1 MFDLDKWQEIFNTIQ
16 KHKLRTGLTALGVF
30 WGIFMLVFLMGAG
43 KGLQN
48 GVYSMFG
55 GHAKNS
61 MYLGGRFTSKP
72 FKGLKPGR
80 PVRLTNDDIQAIRS
94 NFKDQIQYIA
104 PRLWMPAG
112 EVVHDEKSSSF
123 DVRGD
128 APDLLK
134 IDAIYM
140 TEGRFLN
147 DNDMREQRKVAVIG
161 NLVKEA
167 LFDEGEDPLGE
178 YIRTQGIEYKVVGV
192 IKSDRKGENAL
203 EDEKTIFIPITTAQ
217 QITNRPNQI
226 GWFVCSM
233 HANVKVSS
241 MEPKIKELIKK
252 RHMIA
257 PDDRQAMW
265 SDNIEEEFKE
275 ITNLFFSI
283 RLLIWFVGIGSLL
296 AGIIGVGNI
305 MLIIVKERTKE
316 IGIRKALG
324 ATPGSI
330 ISMILLESVFLTT
343 VAGYVGLACS
353 TLVVW
358 GMSAASGEGS
368 QFFTQPEVDLK
379 VGLIAL
385 MILVISGAVT
395 GFIPA
400 MQASRVNPVVALK
413 DE

>member
-1 MFDLDKWQEIFNTIQ
+1 MFDLDKWQEIFDTIQ

-61 MYLGGRFTSKP
+61 MYLGGRFTTKP
-72 FKGLKPGR
+72 YKGLKPGR
-80 PVRLTNDDIQAIRS
+80 PVHMTNDDIQAIRI
-94 NFKDQIQYIA
+94 NFKDEIEYIA
-104 PRLWMPAG
+104 PRLWMSSG
-112 EVVHDEKSSSF
+112 EVIRKNKHAAF

-128 APDLLK
+128 APDLVK
-134 IDAIYM
+134 IDAIYIK
-140 TEGRFLN
+140 EGRFLN
-147 DNDMREQRKVAVIG
+147 QNDMKDKRKVAVIG
-161 NLVKEA
+161 DLVREM
-167 LFDEGEDPLGE
+167 LFEEGEDAIGE
-178 YIRTQGIEYKVVGV
+178 YIRFRGVDYRVIGIL
-192 IKSDRKGENAL
+192 KSNRRGEDSV

-233 HANVKVSS
+233 HPNVVVSS
-241 MEPKIKELIKK
+241 VEPKIKAFIKE
-252 RHMIA
+252 RHNIA
-257 PDDRQAMW
+257 PDDNQAMW
-265 SDNIEEEFKE
+265 SDNIEEEFQN
-275 ITNLFFSI
+275 ITNLFLGI
-283 RLLIWFVGIGSLL
+283 RMLIWFVGIGSLL

-305 MLIIVKERTKE
+305 MLIVVKERTKE

-343 VAGYVGLACS
+343 IAGYLGLVCS
-353 TLVVW
+353 TMIIWL
-358 GMSAASGEGS
+358 MSSATGEGS
-368 QFFTQPEVDLK
+368 DFFMNPEIDLR
-379 VGLIAL
+379 VGLTAL
-385 MILVISGAVT
+385 VILVISGALT

-400 MQASRVNPVVALK
+400 MQASRVNPVEALK

>member
-1 MFDLDKWQEIFNTIQ
+1 MFDLDKWQEIFNTIR

-30 WGIFMLVFLMGAG
+30 WGIFMLVLLMGAG

-61 MYLGGRFTSKP
+61 MYMGGRFTTKP
-72 FKGLKPGR
+72 YKGLKPGR
-80 PVRLTNDDIQAIRS
+80 PIQLTNDDIKAIRT
-94 NFKDQIQYIA
+94 NFKDEIAYVA

-112 EVVHDEKSSSF
+112 DVSRKNKHASF

-134 IDAIYM
+134 IDAIFL
-140 TEGRFLN
+140 TQGRFLN
-147 DNDMREQRKVAVIG
+147 ETDIEDRRKVAVLG
-161 NLVKEA
+161 DQARGL
-167 LFDEGEDPLGE
+167 LFEESENPIGE
-178 YIRTQGIEYKVVGV
+178 YIRFKGIDYMVVGIV
-192 IKSDRKGENAL
+192 KSDRRGQDAM
-203 EDEKTIFIPITTAQ
+203 EDEKTVFIPITTAQ
-217 QITNRPNQI
+217 QITNRPNRV

-233 HANVKVSS
+233 HPNIKVSS
-241 MEPKIKELIKK
+241 MEPKIKDLLKK
-252 RHMIA
+252 RLNIA
-257 PDDRQAMW
+257 PDDDQAMW
-265 SDNIEEEFKE
+265 SDNIEEEFKN

-283 RLLIWFVGIGSLL
+283 RMLIWFVGIGSLL

-324 ATPGSI
+324 ATPNSI
-330 ISMILLESVFLTT
+330 VSMILLESVFLTT

-353 TLVVW
+353 TMIIWLMNV
-358 GMSAASGEGS
+358 ASGEGAD
-368 QFFTQPEVDLK
+368 FFTNPEVDFK
-379 VGLIAL
+379 VGLTAL
-385 MILVISGAVT
+385 VILVISGALT

-400 MQASRVNPVVALK
+400 MQAAKVNPVVALK